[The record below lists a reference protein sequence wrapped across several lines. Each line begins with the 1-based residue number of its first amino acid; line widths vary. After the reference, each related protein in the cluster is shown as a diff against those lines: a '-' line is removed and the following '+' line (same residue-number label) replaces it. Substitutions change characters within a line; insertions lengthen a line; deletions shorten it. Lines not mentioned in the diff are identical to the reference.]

1 MSGCGGHRDRDV
13 GLLQSSRHRFEIPR
27 AKQVLA
33 PIRFKRDWEPASRYW
48 ERPFR
53 PSGLFEF
60 RGQRRLGQSIQAFV
74 AVPQLF
80 GARAKILSECRRP
93 DRPIYAEVISF
104 SRVWEMR
111 ISSYSV
117 ERPMCLTC
125 KHRMGLARISPGKR
139 GFEERT
145 FECSTCHRLE
155 KVSIAIDP
163 LKTDA
168 VGWLAS
174 ELRPPR

>member
-1 MSGCGGHRDRDV
+1 VVQTFG
-13 GLLQSSRHRFEIPR
+13 P
-27 AKQVLA
+27 
-33 PIRFKRDWEPASRYW
+33 
-48 ERPFR
+48 
-53 PSGLFEF
+53 
-60 RGQRRLGQSIQAFV
+60 
-74 AVPQLF
+74 VPQLF
-80 GARAKILSECRRP
+80 YGLRQNFVRMSETGQTYLCLNAYRFRGRGA
-93 DRPIYAEVISF
+93 
-104 SRVWEMR
+104 MR
-111 ISSYSV
+111 ISSSSV

-145 FECSTCHRLE
+145 FECRTCHRIE